1 MEVIC
6 GTTALPIED
15 VVEKYTQML
24 YRVAVMKMKNVP
36 DAEEL
41 VQETLLKLIKQIKEG
56 KRFESDEHLKA
67 WLLRVEV
74 NQGNTVLSS
83 IWNNRTQG
91 MDVTTEQGY
100 EDQYNLGSAY
110 EYVKRLP
117 EKYRIAIQL
126 HYYEELKTEEIADV
140 MNTKPATVRSYLLRG
155 RQKLKSMM
163 EAENYVG

>member
-1 MEVIC
+1 
-6 GTTALPIED
+6 
-15 VVEKYTQML
+15 
-24 YRVAVMKMKNVP
+24 
-36 DAEEL
+36 
-41 VQETLLKLIKQIKEG
+41 
-56 KRFESDEHLKA
+56 
-67 WLLRVEV
+67 
-74 NQGNTVLSS
+74 
-83 IWNNRTQG
+83 

-126 HYYEELKTEEIADV
+126 HYYEELKTEEIAEV